1 MIFSADFETT
11 TDPNDCRVWAIG
23 LFEIFSKDN
32 FIYSNNID
40 YLFEFLNNQKE
51 KTVLYFHNLKF
62 DGEFIID
69 YLLRNGYCHVEDKK
83 GMTNNE
89 FTTLI
94 SDMGAF
100 YSITIKMEKGN
111 TVEILNSLKIL
122 PFSVAEIAR
131 AFNLPIKKG
140 NIDYNENREVGHVL
154 TDNEIDYLKNDV
166 EIVARALETIF
177 SQNLPKMTQGSN
189 ALHDFKNIIGSKRFS
204 KWFPQI
210 RYDHEIRQSYKGGF
224 TYLNPFYA
232 NKEVEEG
239 YVLDVNSLYP
249 SVMYYKPLPYGEGVH
264 FEGKYKEDKLY
275 NLYVQSFTCTF
286 EVKENH
292 IPTIQIKKS
301 IFKDN
306 EYLTS
311 SCGNEVTLTLTSI
324 DLELFFKHYDV
335 YNIVWHGGWKFK
347 STTNIF
353 KEYIDKWIKVKIE
366 STENGNKSMRTL
378 AKLMLNALYG
388 KFALNPKVTNKYPYL
403 CPLENRVKYKRS
415 KTRERDSLYIPIST
429 FITAWARN
437 ITISTS
443 QAIKEYSLKKYD
455 VDMYIYSDTDSIHTL
470 LPIEECRQF
479 MDIHPTK
486 LGAWD
491 NEATFKRAKFIR
503 QKTYV
508 EEIYNNDKTET
519 ELKITCCGMP
529 QSCYKE
535 VTFDNFKIGAT
546 YGGKLTPK
554 HVKGGIVLDETEF
567 TIRA

>member
-11 TDPNDCRVWAIG
+11 TDPNDCRVWAVG

-83 GMTNNE
+83 GMAFNE

-100 YSITIKMEKGN
+100 YSMTIKMKNGN
-111 TVEILNSLKIL
+111 TVEIIDSLKIL
-122 PFSVAEIAR
+122 PFSVAEIAG

-140 NIDYNENREVGHVL
+140 SIDYNEYREVGHVL

-224 TYLNPFYA
+224 TYLNPLYA

-353 KEYIDKWIKVKIE
+353 KEY
-366 STENGNKSMRTL
+366 
-378 AKLMLNALYG
+378 
-388 KFALNPKVTNKYPYL
+388 PVTHG
-403 CPLENRVKYKRS
+403 
-415 KTRERDSLYIPIST
+415 TIP
-429 FITAWARN
+429 
-437 ITISTS
+437 
-443 QAIKEYSLKKYD
+443 
-455 VDMYIYSDTDSIHTL
+455 
-470 LPIEECRQF
+470 
-479 MDIHPTK
+479 
-486 LGAWD
+486 
-491 NEATFKRAKFIR
+491 
-503 QKTYV
+503 
-508 EEIYNNDKTET
+508 
-519 ELKITCCGMP
+519 
-529 QSCYKE
+529 
-535 VTFDNFKIGAT
+535 
-546 YGGKLTPK
+546 
-554 HVKGGIVLDETEF
+554 
-567 TIRA
+567 